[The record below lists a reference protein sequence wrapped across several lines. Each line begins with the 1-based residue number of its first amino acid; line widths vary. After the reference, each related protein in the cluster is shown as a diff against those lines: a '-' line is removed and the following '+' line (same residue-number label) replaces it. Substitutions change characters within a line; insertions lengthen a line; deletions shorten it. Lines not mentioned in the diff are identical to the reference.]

1 MQLSSKFLQMDSDHR
16 ACLTCR
22 TGEGY
27 RAVYLMAYYGVV
39 AIMFSKHDK
48 RKLTIIRHLGLP
60 HAPHSCN
67 SRC

>member
-27 RAVYLMAYYGVV
+27 RAIYLMAYYGVV
-39 AIMFSKHDK
+39 AIMFSKVSNT
-48 RKLTIIRHLGLP
+48 LTNVTVI
-60 HAPHSCN
+60 A
-67 SRC
+67 